1 MFKRIGDFGGQTGV
15 KSPPRAGPIDLRK
28 PLTCTDIPIL
38 GGAEGTR
45 TPDPLDANEVRYQ
58 LRYSPLRCAQG
69 SKRRG
74 ASPNQVRGSGHCMD
88 RNAAARIVHRLARR
102 AAT

>member
-1 MFKRIGDFGGQTGV
+1 MVRGASSHAPEPGKYVPGNPEYRQE
-15 KSPPRAGPIDLRK
+15 P
-28 PLTCTDIPIL
+28 L